1 MMRTTPRKRPTVRL
15 HLWLETDEGVVFGIG
30 RAMLLMKVGQYGS
43 LKEAAADLG
52 MSYRAAWG
60 KIRKTEEILGA
71 PLIVRNANKRKG
83 YDLTDYGRLLTEK
96 FMAWFHEIEDAALE
110 KAGEA
115 FEWRVKP
122 FEGGVSD

>member
-1 MMRTTPRKRPTVRL
+1 MESKRHPTVRL

-30 RAMLLMKVGQYGS
+30 RAMLLMKVGEHGS

-71 PLIVRNANKRKG
+71 PLIVRKANKREG
-83 YDLTDYGRLLTEK
+83 YHLTEYGRLLAEK
-96 FMAWFHEIEDAALE
+96 FMNWFNEIEEAALK

-122 FEGGVSD
+122 FDGGVGE